1 MSIGKLP
8 ITRSHLDTHT
18 DESTSIS
25 ASGYARHSDRGRW
38 FMLHPAD
45 TFSFTQVTFD
55 NDEFSSPVG
64 RHYRP

>member
-1 MSIGKLP
+1 
-8 ITRSHLDTHT
+8 
-18 DESTSIS
+18 
-25 ASGYARHSDRGRW
+25 
-38 FMLHPAD
+38 MLHPAD